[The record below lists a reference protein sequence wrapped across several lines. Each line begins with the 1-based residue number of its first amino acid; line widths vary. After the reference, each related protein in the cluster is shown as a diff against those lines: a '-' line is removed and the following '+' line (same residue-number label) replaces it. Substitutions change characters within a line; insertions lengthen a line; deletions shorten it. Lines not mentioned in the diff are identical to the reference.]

1 MDIKANLTP
10 VAQLSWLGEVQESG
24 PRLTQRSPV
33 GVRRFVVREGPAL
46 PHPECHPYCELGMHF
61 EGRGVEF
68 VEREEAV
75 RREGDV
81 FIAGPG
87 VPHFF
92 RVTRYP
98 LSGIAVY
105 FLPSLLVELG
115 PERDG
120 LVLLRRFTA
129 RQNLRR
135 RLIRPPANLRL
146 RLAHDFARLHEEFS
160 RPALG
165 SEIRMRTILSEMLI
179 DLVRWETRAG
189 RDVGAESD
197 DSPLKWQHVNRALH
211 YLREH
216 FAEPVYARD
225 VAKAVGVSES
235 RLKVLFRDALGVPW
249 SRYIQGYRIQQAVAM
264 LGSDHNVTEAA
275 LAVGFES
282 LSHFNATFR
291 AFMGVTPSSYLKR
304 RDPKRQTNSRKKD
317 AAAQAR

>member
-1 MDIKANLTP
+1 MMSRGMDIKANLTP
-10 VAQLSWLGEVQESG
+10 VAQLSWLSEVQESG
-24 PRLTQRSPV
+24 PRLTQRAPI
-33 GVRRFVVREGPAL
+33 GVRRFVVRAGPAL
-46 PHPECHPYCELGMHF
+46 PHPECHPYFELGMHL

-81 FIAGPG
+81 FVAGPG
-87 VPHFF
+87 VPHWF

-98 LSGIAVY
+98 LVGIAVY
-105 FLPSLLVELG
+105 FLPSVLFELG

-120 LVLLRRFTA
+120 LDLLRRFTS

-135 RLIRPPANLRL
+135 RLVRPPANIRA
-146 RLAHDFARLHEEFS
+146 RFVQSFARLHEEFS
-160 RPALG
+160 RKSFG
-165 SEIRMRTILSEMLI
+165 SEIRLRTILSEMLI
-179 DLVRWETRAG
+179 ELVRWEMRAG
-189 RDVGAESD
+189 RDTAGDDAQ

-225 VAKAVGVSES
+225 VAEAVGVSES

-264 LGSDHNVTEAA
+264 LGSADHNVTEAA

-291 AFMGVTPSSYLKR
+291 AFMGVAPSTYLKR
-304 RDPKRQTNSRKKD
+304 RQSKTANV
-317 AAAQAR
+317 